1 MCAQPCSLMPE
12 SGASVA
18 CFPLFKGFLAPM
30 ENTSRCGRAAF
41 LDPPLA
47 PLVVPSPRLSQW
59 LSLSGASSAAG
70 RPFSVG
76 LACLVLGLGSSH
88 FPGAHCPPGCWWAT
102 LQYLALFCQ
111 PRVPFSTVSVNA
123 FVLTGFLVLP
133 ACLRVPSPPWLGEF
147 AAPPSILRVLPQCFF
162 LGASL

>member
-12 SGASVA
+12 TGASVA

-30 ENTSRCGRAAF
+30 ENTARCGRAAF

-76 LACLVLGLGSSH
+76 LACLVLGLWAPATSQVLV
-88 FPGAHCPPGCWWAT
+88 ALPGCWWAT
-102 LQYLALFCQ
+102 LQYLAFFCQ

-147 AAPPSILRVLPQCFF
+147 AAPPSILRVLPQ
-162 LGASL
+162 

>member
-1 MCAQPCSLMPE
+1 MCAQPCSLKPE

-47 PLVVPSPRLSQW
+47 PLVVPSPRLSQC
-59 LSLSGASSAAG
+59 LSPSGASSAAG
-70 RPFSVG
+70 SPSSVG
-76 LACLVLGLGSSH
+76 LACLVLGLWATATSQVLV
-88 FPGAHCPPGCWWAT
+88 ALPGCWWAA

-111 PRVPFSTVSVNA
+111 PRAPFSTVSVNA
-123 FVLTGFLVLP
+123 FALTGFLVLP
-133 ACLRVPSPPWLGEF
+133 ACFYVPSPLWLGEF
-147 AAPPSILRVLPQCFF
+147 AAPPSILRVLPQ
-162 LGASL
+162 